1 MEEIRVRLAEVRAAR
16 GMSAAEL
23 ARLAGVSRQ
32 TVYAIESGSFIPNT
46 AVALRMASALD
57 VPVEQLFSLGGEEAA
72 PGPRLCRAVMIA
84 GKPRIGAPVRLAKCA
99 SGWVCAPCRMQGYF
113 LAQSDGRIV
122 KLLGGARVEVE
133 MAHAESGERTV
144 AVAGCDPALGLL
156 ASAAQAAG
164 GTQVLLAPV
173 SSRKAMELLK
183 RGRVRV
189 AGVHLK
195 DPATGEWNLPH
206 LRRAFPGE
214 DLEVLT
220 FARWAEGLVV
230 ARGNPLGLRQ
240 VEDLARPGVR
250 FINREEGTG
259 SRALL
264 DRELR
269 RAGLRGEQICG
280 YDRIAEGH
288 LPAAAAV
295 ARGEADCC
303 VAVSSAARAFGL
315 DFVPL
320 DEERFDLALRRED
333 LQLPAVRVLLDV
345 LSTGGFRQRLEAAA
359 GYDVSA
365 TGKSQIP

>member
-16 GMSAAEL
+16 GISAAEL
-23 ARLAGVSRQ
+23 ARRAGVSRQ

-57 VPVEQLFSLGGEEAA
+57 VPVEELFSLGGEEAA
-72 PGPRLCRAVMIA
+72 PAPRQCRAVMIA
-84 GKPRIGAPVRLAKCA
+84 GKPRLGAPVRLARCA

-133 MAHAESGERTV
+133 MVCPESGERTV

-156 ASAAQAAG
+156 ASAAQTAG
-164 GTQVLLAPV
+164 GAQVLLAPV
-173 SSRKAMELLK
+173 SSRHAMELLK

-195 DPATGEWNLPH
+195 DAATGEWNLPQ

-214 DLEVLT
+214 DLAVVT
-220 FARWAEGLVV
+220 FARWEEGLVV
-230 ARGNPLGLRQ
+230 ARGNPLGLRR

-250 FINREEGTG
+250 FVNREAGTG
-259 SRALL
+259 SRSLL
-264 DRELR
+264 DRELS
-269 RAGLRGEQICG
+269 RAGVEKGQVLG
-280 YDRIAEGH
+280 YDKVAEGH

-320 DEERFDLALRRED
+320 EQERFDLAVRRED
-333 LQLPAVRVLLDV
+333 LQLPAVRGLFDA
-345 LSTGGFRQRLEAAA
+345 LSTGGFRRRLEAAA
-359 GYDVSA
+359 GYDASS
-365 TGKSQIP
+365 TGKSLIP

>member
-16 GMSAAEL
+16 GLSAAEL
-23 ARLAGVSRQ
+23 GRLAGVSRQ
-32 TVYAIESGSFIPNT
+32 TVYAIESGAFVPNT
-46 AVALRMASALD
+46 AVALRMAAALD
-57 VPVEQLFSLGGEEAA
+57 VPVEHLFSLGGREAEPA
-72 PGPRLCRAVMIA
+72 PRICRATLIA
-84 GKPRIGAPVRLAKCA
+84 GKPQAGAPVRLARCA

-122 KLLGGARVEVE
+122 RLLGGMRVEVE
-133 MAHAESGERTV
+133 LACPESGEKTV

-156 ASAAQAAG
+156 ASAAQTAG
-164 GTQVLLAPV
+164 GAQVLLAPV
-173 SSRKAMELLK
+173 SSRKAMDLLK

-195 DPATGEWNLPH
+195 DPATGEWNLPQ

-214 DLEVLT
+214 DLAVMT
-220 FARWAEGLVV
+220 FARWEEGLVV
-230 ARGNPLGLRQ
+230 ARGNPLGLRR

-250 FINREEGTG
+250 FVNREAGTG

-264 DRELR
+264 ERELS
-269 RAGLRGEQICG
+269 RAGLRASQIG
-280 YDRIAEGH
+280 GFDRIAEGH

-320 DEERFDLALRRED
+320 DEERFDLAVRRED
-333 LQLPAVRVLLDV
+333 LHLPAVRALLEV
-345 LSTGGFRQRLEAAA
+345 LSTGGFRQRLETAA

-365 TGKSQIP
+365 TGKSQIL